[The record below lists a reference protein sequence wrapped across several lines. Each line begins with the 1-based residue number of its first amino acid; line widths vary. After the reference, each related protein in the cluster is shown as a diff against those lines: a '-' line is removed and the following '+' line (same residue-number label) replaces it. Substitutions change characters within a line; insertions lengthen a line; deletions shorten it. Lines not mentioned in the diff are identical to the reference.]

1 MKIDKL
7 RELFKVVLCE
17 LSKELKSY
25 ARLFCA
31 ERGFCVND
39 SYLVVDDAGLLPA
52 IRVELTPALR
62 YELPQLMRLAA
73 ELENDLTNIVFDYAY
88 NKRHKIGAEDRKA
101 IESIT
106 YLDKRTWQLMKVPQ
120 N

>member
-7 RELFKVVLCE
+7 RKLFKVVLCE
-17 LSKELKSY
+17 LGKELKSY

-39 SYLVVDDAGLLPA
+39 SHLVVNDAGLLPA
-52 IRVELTPALR
+52 IRIELTPALR

-88 NKRHKIGAEDRKA
+88 NRRHKIGAEDRKT
-101 IESIT
+101 IEFIP
-106 YLDKRTWQLMKVPQ
+106 YLDECTWRLMMVPQ